1 MRAQS
6 KARSATDSITPLPF
20 FWTGHPRYRNLDG
33 QRLAIE
39 KAHRFA
45 LQRKVQRK
53 INPRDANATKSFAL
67 HLRGNRLVFG
77 GGFALAGG
85 YYQHRAGRMSQHGL
99 RGGTH

>member
-6 KARSATDSITPLPF
+6 KTRSATDSITPLPF

-45 LQRKVQRK
+45 L
-53 INPRDANATKSFAL
+53 

-77 GGFALAGG
+77 GRFALAGG